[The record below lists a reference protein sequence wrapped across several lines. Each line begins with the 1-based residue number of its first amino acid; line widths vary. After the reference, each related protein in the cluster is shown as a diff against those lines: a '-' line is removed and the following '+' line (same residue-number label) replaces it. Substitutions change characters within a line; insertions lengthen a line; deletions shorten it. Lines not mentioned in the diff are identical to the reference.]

1 MQSQTKRMRLG
12 TKSCTECRR
21 RKVRCIFPDGSDR
34 CRQCKA
40 HKAACRP
47 QQASLSNLSSTSSGS
62 PDHVQSN
69 EAVSEALRLREC
81 QRLGLPLDTSI
92 NDIFIHVIGQSASS
106 RSTPNDQDLHVSGV
120 LENAP
125 LMKNLGETLP
135 TRPSP
140 QAELRPRPQD
150 PFPRRSITT
159 FMLQAPAL
167 VSVFQYT
174 QPFWATWPLATT
186 LTDTGERCFP
196 DSVPL
201 AVRFIQQS
209 IVSPNPG
216 VIARAMVWLSICL
229 QELPKDFNK
238 GTPLELPMKPS
249 QFIAHYLGEVDELLQ
264 LNSSP
269 VCNLEFIEALTLQ
282 YELFIFMG
290 RPCSAWKSTRTA
302 LNNAMILGL
311 HGFVPNRRKCE
322 IWNALWVQDRHLSL
336 FLGLPYAVPEH
347 FIRPDRIEQ
356 GDGLERK
363 ILRKVAIISGHITD
377 RNCHQLEA
385 SYSSTA
391 RIIEEMDELRDMIP
405 TEWWEPREAD
415 LTGVYGTDFMR
426 RAIILFYYTTNKML
440 HLPYVRMAA
449 RDKRY
454 SYSQTT
460 AFESAEGMVRAYLN
474 MRALRAAPMNCDFV
488 DFMAFSGAAI
498 LAADLISKKSSR
510 TAEEEERLWKLI
522 MELASSM
529 RDMASVLDC
538 LVASQAAEV
547 LENLHAARHG
557 TYLGPENFEV
567 TIPYFGRMR
576 ISRIEMPAPALPQ
589 NVIEFETNV
598 FNMQLP
604 TDLQTSCELTENWAS
619 GWDFDYTYEWQDA
632 FNFEQVGS

>member
-1 MQSQTKRMRLG
+1 MQSQPKRMRLG

-40 HKAACRP
+40 HKTACRP
-47 QQASLSNLSSTSSGS
+47 QQAPLSDSISTSSHS
-62 PDHVQSN
+62 PDCVQSN
-69 EAVSEALRLREC
+69 EVASEALRLQEC

-92 NDIFIHVIGQSASS
+92 NALFTHIISRSASS
-106 RSTPNDQDLHVSGV
+106 GCIPSDQDLDASGV

-125 LMKNLGETLP
+125 LMKNLRETLP
-135 TRPSP
+135 TRPSL
-140 QAELRPRPQD
+140 QAGLRPRLQE
-150 PFPRRSITT
+150 PFPRHLIKTYMPT
-159 FMLQAPAL
+159 APIL
-167 VSVFQYT
+167 VSIFQYT
-174 QPFWATWPLATT
+174 QHFWATWPLAST

-201 AVRFIQQS
+201 AVRFVQQAAL
-209 IVSPNPG
+209 SPNPG
-216 VIARAMVWLSICL
+216 VLARALVWLSLCL

-238 GTPLELPMKPS
+238 DTPLDMPMKPS
-249 QFIAHYLGEVDELLQ
+249 EFIAHYIQEVEQLLR
-264 LNSSP
+264 LSSSP

-311 HGFVPNRRKCE
+311 HGFNLNRRKCE

-356 GDGLERK
+356 GDSLEQK
-363 ILRKVAIISGHITD
+363 IIRKVAIISGHITD
-377 RNCHQLEA
+377 RNCHQLES

-391 RIIEEMDELRDMIP
+391 RIMEEMDQLKDMIP
-405 TEWWEPREAD
+405 TEWWEPSKTD
-415 LTGVYGTDFMR
+415 MTGVYGIDFTR
-426 RAIILFYYTTNKML
+426 RAIILFYYTTNKLL

-454 SYSQTT
+454 SYSQTA

-474 MRALRAAPMNCDFV
+474 MRALEPAPMSCDFV

-498 LAADLISKKSSR
+498 LAADLISKSSPR

-538 LVASQAAEV
+538 AVATQSVEV

-557 TYLGPENFEV
+557 TYFGPENFEV

-576 ISRIEMPAPALPQ
+576 ISRVEMPAPALPQ

-604 TDLQTSCELTENWAS
+604 TDLQPSCELTENWGS
-619 GWDFDYTYEWQDA
+619 GWDFDYTYEWQDS